1 MLQLIH
7 GARLRCLIGT
17 PAQDARTVPEAITR
31 HLIVQD
37 FDNELWPQGD
47 PLALTTV
54 VPATGTAGS
63 FTREARCFNQ
73 RLELRGK
80 RRAVGRGDT

>member
-7 GARLRCLIGT
+7 RARLRCLVGT
-17 PAQDARTVPEAITR
+17 PAQDARTVPEPVPG
-31 HLIVQD
+31 HLIVQH
-37 FDNELWPQGD
+37 FDDEFWPQGD

-63 FTREARCFNQ
+63 FTREARCFDQ

-80 RRAVGRGDT
+80 RRAVGRGYT